1 MKPHKLAKEII
12 ASEKLPDF
20 VVPEYILVEFTD
32 NIANL
37 DFTHLFAKGIQGK
50 YKIVL
55 EKINETT

>member
-1 MKPHKLAKEII
+1 MKQHKLTKEII
-12 ASEKLPDF
+12 DSGKLPDF
-20 VVPEYILVEFTD
+20 VAPEFIIVEFTENKAD
-32 NIANL
+32 L

>member
-1 MKPHKLAKEII
+1 MDQPKEIV

-32 NIANL
+32 NKAKL

-50 YKIVL
+50 YKILL